1 MTRIKANPFAIS
13 GAVIVLL
20 GLYFFS
26 QWHTHTV
33 QITHPGPA
41 THPGHPPLPPIPSPF
56 TPITPPNPPL
66 QEDTGVDTGDV
77 GVVGFDAGEER
88 GRVALVTGL
97 TRPVFFRVLMGGI
110 IKFGKI
116 VKHTHD
122 FMVHNPLELRQNL
135 LFLFCVCAEVKD
147 TGIY

>member
-20 GLYFFS
+20 GLYFLS

-41 THPGHPPLPPIPSPF
+41 THPGHPL

-88 GRVALVTGL
+88 GRVVLVTGL
-97 TRPVFFRVLMGGI
+97 TYDKTSVFEGIDGWYNKVWENREAYARLHGTQPPRIAAELAVL
-110 IKFGKI
+110 
-116 VKHTHD
+116 V
-122 FMVHNPLELRQNL
+122 L
-135 LFLFCVCAEVKD
+135 CVCLC
-147 TGIY
+147 I